1 MILPRLIGTDVPV
14 APDAPDAR
22 NWLLDELSKPEYTA
36 AQPTFLEQATQAFLD
51 WIGSLFSGAGDASG
65 LLVVVAAVLLV
76 VALIVGL
83 LIYGVPRLRHRSAAR
98 GSLFGDD
105 DDRSAD
111 DLRRASDA
119 LAAAGDW
126 SGAVEERFRAVARS
140 LVERTA
146 VSLAPGTTSHAFARS
161 AGVAFPAERS
171 SIEAAADTFDAV
183 RYLGRAGDR
192 DGFEAIRALDER
204 LAGALIELAPVVGG
218 AA

>member
-1 MILPRLIGTDVPV
+1 MIPPRLIGTDVPV

-22 NWLLDELSKPEYTA
+22 NWLIDELSKPEYTA
-36 AQPTFLEQATQAFLD
+36 AKPTLLEQATQSFLD

-65 LLVVVAAVLLV
+65 LLVAVAAVLLV
-76 VALIVGL
+76 VALVIGV
-83 LIYGVPRLRHRSAAR
+83 LIYGLPRLRHRSAAR
-98 GSLFGDD
+98 GSLFGED

-119 LAAAGDW
+119 RAAAGDW
-126 SGAVEERFRAVARS
+126 SGAIEERFRAVARA

-161 AGVAFPAERS
+161 AGDVFPAEQA
-171 SIEAAADTFDAV
+171 SIGSAADSFDAV
-183 RYLGRAGDR
+183 RYLGRPGVRED
-192 DGFEAIRALDER
+192 FEAIRSLDER
-204 LAGALIELAPVVGG
+204 LAAASIDLAPVAGG